1 MNTYRLILS
10 SPGGTI
16 LDELVTNLSLRGVE
30 GDLAIMAGHIPFVTS
45 VKPGMFRVEKPDD
58 TYIEGRVE
66 GGLLTV
72 SPEKVLLLSSSFT
85 FEDYT

>member
-1 MNTYRLILS
+1 MRTYRLILS

-16 LDELVTNLSLRGVE
+16 LDESVTNLSLRGAE

-45 VKPGMFRVEKPDD
+45 VMPGRFRVERPDD

-72 SPEKVLLLSSSFT
+72 SAEKVLLLSSSFS
-85 FEDYT
+85 FESHT

>member
-16 LDELVTNLSLRGVE
+16 LDEPVTNLFLRGAE

-45 VKPGMFRVEKPDD
+45 VMPGKFRVERPDD
-58 TYIEGRVE
+58 TYIEGTVE
-66 GGLLTV
+66 GGILTV
-72 SPEKVLLLSSSFT
+72 SPEKVLLLSSSFS
-85 FEDYT
+85 FENRT